1 MRREMWTLIECA
13 TGSSSLTSDQRER
26 CSGSDSP
33 RSLKR
38 CLVRP
43 AFALPRATQPGNRN
57 SPSRIVTPRRLGFD
71 PVNET
76 IGIVK

>member
-43 AFALPRATQPGNRN
+43 AFALPRATQPANRN
-57 SPSRIVTPRRLGFD
+57 SPSRIVTPRRMGLILSTKPLGL
-71 PVNET
+71 
-76 IGIVK
+76 